1 MKLKTRLLVQTLS
14 ASLAFTLFLS
24 LMFFLAVAEI
34 RKTVLSNSGD
44 LGDNAA
50 DISAYALEEQVTDKI
65 ARIASDT
72 ALILDEKLIKI
83 ENHTRTTADIA
94 GSIYTSRES
103 WRPKPLPYVRPGEVS
118 PAGPY
123 LHTAPGVPLSRIR
136 AEAELAA
143 NIADVLRQ
151 ITVIDRGIT
160 TSTIGGESGYAIIMD
175 AYPWP
180 AADFDPRQYSWY
192 HGAKETGDVYWTG
205 VYLDLRG
212 RGPAVSCAMPF
223 YDSSRGDDSSGNGR
237 VFKGVARNTV
247 LLDDFST
254 IIDSAKVGR
263 TGYLFLVDRSGLKL
277 FSSGS
282 VDIRAGEN
290 GGIEGENYL
299 KSADPRLQSLARSM
313 TLGAS
318 GMTELEMDGVP
329 VYAAYAPIHTL
340 GWSLGVAIPV
350 QEISAPAWLIEDQ
363 ILALTGEAKTGM
375 DRRILLLAGVIGIA
389 LLCALLLI
397 ALFSIRF
404 TSGVTGPILAL
415 NEGVREVSGGNLQR
429 VVTVK
434 TGDELEQLA
443 ASFNAMTCRLREHI
457 DEIARATAEQQR
469 IATELDVATRIQT
482 SMLPNNFPPFPD
494 RNNEFDLYAAVH
506 PAKEVG
512 GDFYD
517 FFFIDDDHF
526 AVIMA
531 DVSGKGIPAA
541 LFMAI
546 TATLIR
552 NHLQTGE
559 DPEISLENINRQ
571 LCGNNMADMFV
582 TLWLG
587 VLEIAT
593 GRLEYINAG
602 HNPPLLKS
610 GGAGFAF
617 LQSPP
622 DLVLAGMDDTIYT
635 RRETRLAGGDTLFLY
650 TDGITEAADLR
661 GEFYGKDRLR
671 RFLDEHGGLLPREL
685 LPLLRADIARFSAG
699 AEQSD
704 DITML
709 ALRIAR
715 ETPVTRSIT
724 LRAEVD
730 RLGELIA
737 FIGGEL
743 ENAACPE
750 KIRLQIELAAEE
762 IFVNIAR
769 YAYGNHA
776 GAPGENT
783 ASGPPSPCGAF
794 EVITECG
801 VAQSPAGTA
810 MTLVFTDRG
819 EPFNPLDRDDPDLT
833 APLEQREVGGLGV
846 LLVKRAMDTVQ
857 YRYDRGMNR
866 LVLTKSW

>member
-1 MKLKTRLLVQTLS
+1 MKLKKRILIQTLS

-24 LMFFLAVAEI
+24 LMFFLAVAGI

-44 LGDNAA
+44 LGDSAA
-50 DISAYALEEQVTDKI
+50 DVGAYALEEQVADKI
-65 ARIASDT
+65 IRMAADM

-94 GSIYTSRES
+94 GSIYTTRES
-103 WRPKPLPYVRPGEVS
+103 RRPRPLPYTRPGEMS

-123 LHTAPGVPLSRIR
+123 LHTAPGVPLARIR

-160 TSTIGGESGYAIIMD
+160 TSTIGGDSGYAIIMD

-180 AADFDPRQYSWY
+180 AADFDHRQYSWY

-212 RGPAVSCAMPF
+212 RGPAVSCAAPF
-223 YDSSRGDDSSGNGR
+223 YDSSEGDDSSGNRR
-237 VFKGVARNTV
+237 VFKGVARSTV
-247 LLDDFST
+247 LLEDFSA

-263 TGYLFLVDRSGLKL
+263 TGYLFLVDKSGLKL

-299 KSADPRLQSLARSM
+299 KSTNPRLRSLARSM

-318 GMTELEMDGVP
+318 GMTELELDGVQ
-329 VYAAYAPIHTL
+329 VYIAYAPIHTL
-340 GWSLGVAIPV
+340 GWSLGVAIPAR
-350 QEISAPAWLIEDQ
+350 EISAPAWLIEEQ
-363 ILALTGEAKTGM
+363 IRALTGKTIAGM
-375 DRRILLLAGVIGIA
+375 DRYILILAGVIAVMLLLSLLAIA
-389 LLCALLLI
+389 LL
-397 ALFSIRF
+397 SIRF
-404 TSGVTGPILAL
+404 TEDVTGPILAL
-415 NEGVREVSGGNLQR
+415 SEGVREVSGGNLER
-429 VVTVK
+429 EVCVK

-443 ASFNAMTCRLREHI
+443 VSFNAMTGRLREHI
-457 DEIARATAEQQR
+457 AETARVTAERQR
-469 IATELDVATRIQT
+469 IATELDIATRIQT
-482 SMLPNNFPPFPD
+482 SMLPNNFPPFPG
-494 RNNEFDLYAAVH
+494 RINEFDLYAMVH

-526 AVIMA
+526 AVIVA

-546 TATLIR
+546 TATLAR
-552 NHLQTGE
+552 NHLRAQE
-559 DPEISLENINRQ
+559 AAEISLENVNRE
-571 LCGNNMADMFV
+571 LCRNNMADMFV

-587 VLEIAT
+587 LLEISS
-593 GRLEYINAG
+593 GRLEYVNAG
-602 HNPPLLKS
+602 HNPPLIKS
-610 GGAGFAF
+610 RGGSATF
-617 LQSPP
+617 LVSPP
-622 DLVLAGMDDTIYT
+622 DLVLAGADDTIYR
-635 RRETRLAGGDTLFLY
+635 RRETRLAEGDTLFLY
-650 TDGITEAADLR
+650 TDGITEAENTA
-661 GEFYGKDRLR
+661 GAFYGKERLR
-671 RFLDEHGGLLPREL
+671 DFLDARGDLQVREL
-685 LPLLRADIARFSAG
+685 LPRLRADIAEFCAG

-709 ALRIAR
+709 ALRVSR
-715 ETPVTRSIT
+715 ERPVTRSIT
-724 LRAEVD
+724 LRADPD

-743 ENAACPE
+743 GNATCPE
-750 KIRLQIELAAEE
+750 NIRGQIELAAEE

-769 YAYGNHA
+769 YAYTNSA
-776 GAPGENT
+776 L
-783 ASGPPSPCGAF
+783 SRDAF
-794 EVITECG
+794 EVIAEYGFTR
-801 VAQSPAGTA
+801 SPGGSVV
-810 MTLVFTDRG
+810 TLGFSDRG
-819 EPFNPLDRDDPDLT
+819 EPFNPLERADPDLT
-833 APLEQREVGGLGV
+833 LPLERREVGGLGV
-846 LLVKRAMDTVQ
+846 LLVKRTMDTVQ
-857 YRYDRGMNR
+857 YSYDGGINR
-866 LVLTKSW
+866 LVITKSW